1 MARDNQGMTGM
12 IHANEKLMAHRDGRI
27 NRKGSDAG
35 FTLIELMIVVAIV
48 AILAAVATASY
59 THFVTKSR
67 RAAAATCLQER
78 AQFMERYYTTNLSY
92 EGAANPPAQC
102 DGGLSPTHYVVSF
115 SADPTATAYTLLA
128 TPQGGQ
134 AARDGKCG
142 TLSLDAQ
149 GTRGKS
155 GSAATINEC
164 W

>member
-1 MARDNQGMTGM
+1 MTSM
-12 IHANEKLMAHRDGRI
+12 IHVDESVAAHCDGHVDR
-27 NRKGSDAG
+27 RESEAG

-115 SADPTATAYTLLA
+115 SADPTPTEYTLLA

-134 AARDGKCG
+134 ATRDGKCG

-155 GSAATINEC
+155 GSASTVNEC